1 MFTRGLAFERAEC
14 IWPIQDR
21 SPGLTFRDRNRQG
34 AVHVGE
40 QSASRLGG
48 DDYQHLYSWSQILQ
62 LLDPASRHEFAV
74 IEHPKA
80 GAADDITFHPTS
92 NASAPTLYYQI
103 KWHRDYRYQYSFG
116 SLVRIGSRTGSSL
129 LQRLFT
135 SWQQLR
141 LGGPV
146 EVWLVSNYAA
156 APSPDLGSYLT
167 DKGWLKPALFTKGTR
182 SLAGKGLQLWVRSLQ
197 TSDTELAAFCK
208 DLRFELG
215 YHGRRRLFEQFDDKM
230 AHWRLITGD
239 KARAQA
245 LNEIRQR
252 IQEGGHAKRITRD
265 DLVETIAR
273 LGLREDVSNPPEV
286 RLVIHGWA
294 RQGYEGKPTAEL
306 DWTSF
311 FDREHRRVASPEMWA
326 STLLPQLRAARA
338 HLERLPNGKYMDVRG
353 KMPLTT
359 ALAVGFAF
367 PVVAGFSLRA
377 EQPSA
382 GGTNLWRSDAPPSKK
397 RFVVVQE
404 HGELGQ
410 DIVIGLAVT
419 GNGLQDM
426 ERLSS
431 SLRANAF
438 IYAEP
443 DGGPGPTSVQSE
455 SDAVALA
462 QGAKDVIRDARQKYA
477 ASRVHLVFFGPV
489 SIALFLGQLLNAVGT
504 IVTYERTAEG
514 EYQQSVTLTS
524 A

>member
-1 MFTRGLAFERAEC
+1 M
-14 IWPIQDR
+14 
-21 SPGLTFRDRNRQG
+21 
-34 AVHVGE
+34 GE

-62 LLDPASRHEFAV
+62 LLDPASCYHFAV

-80 GAADDITFHPTS
+80 GAADDVTFHPTS
-92 NASAPTLYYQI
+92 NASGPSLYYQI
-103 KWHRDYRYQYSFG
+103 KWHRDYKSQYSFR
-116 SLVRIGSRTGSSL
+116 SLVRIGSRTGASL
-129 LQRLFT
+129 LQKLFT

-141 LGGPV
+141 RLGPV

-167 DKGWLKPALFTKGTR
+167 DQGRLKPDLFTRGTR
-182 SLAGKGLQLWVRSLQ
+182 SIAGQGLQLWGRSLR
-197 TSDTELAAFCK
+197 TTDTELTAFCK

-215 YHGRRRLFEQFDDKM
+215 YLGRRRLFEQFDDRM
-230 AHWRLITGD
+230 AHWRLMTGE

-245 LNEIRQR
+245 LYEIRQR
-252 IQEGGHAKRITRD
+252 IQEGGTLKRITRD

-294 RQGYEGKPTAEL
+294 RQVYDGRPTVEL
-306 DWTSF
+306 DWTRF
-311 FDREHRRVASPEMWA
+311 FDREHRRVASPETWA
-326 STLLPQLRAARA
+326 SALSPQLRAARA
-338 HLERLPNGKYMDVRG
+338 NLEALPNGRYVDVRG
-353 KMPLTT
+353 KMPLTA
-359 ALAVGFAF
+359 ALAVGFGF
-367 PVVAGFSLRA
+367 PVVRGFSLRA

-382 GGTNLWRSDAPPSKK
+382 GGTNLWRSDAAPSKK
-397 RFVVVQE
+397 RLVIVKE
-404 HGELGQ
+404 YGELGQ

-419 GNGLQDM
+419 EKGLQDM

-443 DGGPGPTSVQSE
+443 DGGPASTSVQSE

-462 QGAKDVIRDARQKYA
+462 HGAKDVIRDARQKYA

-489 SIALFLGQLLNAVGT
+489 SVALFLGQLLNAVGT

-514 EYQQSVTLTS
+514 EYQESVTLTS